1 MVNLHKFLSSQ
12 GFDIIAFPCNQFG
25 FSEHGNSDTIITDIK
40 KFDISFTFMSK
51 VCANGRDTSPVYRFL
66 KAQPNCGGNIT
77 WNYRTKC
84 GLPDSAVVRV
94 IDRAI
99 TALTEQ
105 LHPRYHGIA
114 EQRPPFHAIRIRRAP
129 VRHRRLLSRV
139 GSTSISNECRPPYLQ
154 PRS

>member
-77 WNYRTKC
+77 WNYRTKF
-84 GLPDSAVVRV
+84 LISRDASVVTRFDGV
-94 IDRAI
+94 PSIDLEPEI
-99 TALTEQ
+99 S
-105 LHPRYHGIA
+105 
-114 EQRPPFHAIRIRRAP
+114 
-129 VRHRRLLSRV
+129 RLLAAPDNNVDEKEGDVQDPSQ
-139 GSTSISNECRPPYLQ
+139 SC
-154 PRS
+154 